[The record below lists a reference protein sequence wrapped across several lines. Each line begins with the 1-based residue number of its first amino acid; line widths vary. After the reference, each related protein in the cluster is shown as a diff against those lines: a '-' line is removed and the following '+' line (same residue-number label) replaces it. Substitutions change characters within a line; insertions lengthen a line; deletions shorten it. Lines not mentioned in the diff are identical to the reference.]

1 MKLTRSMAII
11 TLLLGLLFTL
21 TGCVSE
27 NSAIDGIA
35 ASGSKVIKI
44 GFIGPLSGDLQ
55 TFGESTRNA
64 FLLAIEQEGYKA
76 GDYKI
81 EYVIAD
87 DKNDLNEAVN
97 VATRLITQDK
107 VKAIVGSITSK
118 TSIPISDIASN
129 NNIVMITSASTHEK
143 VTVSN
148 GTRKEYVF
156 RACFID
162 PVQGTAGAKFAL
174 DTLKAN
180 KAAILYD
187 PKNDYSAGLAKNFRD
202 TFTKGGEIVAFE
214 SIANEENDF
223 SSVLTAIAKLKP
235 DVLYLPFDYQKAG
248 PIGQQAR
255 NKGINATFLGGDL
268 WDSLDLNFTAMNGG
282 YFTNHYSPDEPRL
295 EVKNWFEQYKAKYN
309 VVPDTPATLSYDSTK
324 LLLNAIRV
332 SNSDEPAKIKEALQ
346 ATRDFP
352 VVSGKI
358 NFDENGN
365 PVKHAVIMQVKE
377 GKFVYVDS
385 VTP

>member
-27 NSAIDGIA
+27 NSAKDGIA

-55 TFGESTRNA
+55 TFGESTKNA

-87 DKNDLNEAVN
+87 DKNDVNEAVN
-97 VATRLITQDK
+97 AATRLITQDK

-129 NNIVMITSASTHEK
+129 NHIVMITSASTHEK
-143 VTVSN
+143 VTVSD

-162 PVQGTAGAKFAL
+162 PVQGTVGAKFAL
-174 DTLKAN
+174 ETLKAN

-187 PKNDYSAGLAKNFRD
+187 PKNDYSAGLAKKFRD

-214 SIANEENDF
+214 TIANEEKDF

-255 NKGINATFLGGDL
+255 NKGITATFLGGDL

-358 NFDENGN
+358 TFDENGN